1 MGERERGGVRL
12 GADLRTP
19 PATGVVKAL
28 TVTFQMGATRFPMQT
43 MLMGIW
49 SLRTVG
55 VSLLVVPWGCG
66 GCGNQEVQR

>member
-1 MGERERGGVRL
+1 
-12 GADLRTP
+12 
-19 PATGVVKAL
+19 VKAL
-28 TVTFQMGATRFPMQT
+28 TVTFQMGATRFPMQM

-49 SLRTVG
+49 GVRTVG